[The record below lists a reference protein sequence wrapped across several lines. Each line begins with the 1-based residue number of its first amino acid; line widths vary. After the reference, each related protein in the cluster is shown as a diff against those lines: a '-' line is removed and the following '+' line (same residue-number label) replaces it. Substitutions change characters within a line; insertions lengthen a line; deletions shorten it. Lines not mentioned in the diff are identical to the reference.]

1 MLSPTITLSKNY
13 YRENRTSISEVFKIA
28 IPTIGDM
35 FVQTLLGFFDMVMVG
50 KIGPTA
56 INAVGIG
63 NAPILLLST
72 VFFALST
79 GTTAVMSRAYGSD
92 NQKDG
97 KRTATQ
103 TLILALPIA
112 LLLTIVFYFFG
123 KPILILVGKE
133 ANLAESKQYYDAII
147 LGLPFMGINIILS
160 ALYRAIG
167 NAKVPMYTNIL
178 SVGTNILFNYLLI
191 FVIPWGVFGAGTA
204 TTIARV
210 IVTVVYAYLL
220 FVKKSF
226 WIKLDFKTM
235 RYHHQTAMRILKVG
249 VPAALEQ
256 GLFRVGM
263 IIFEMLV
270 IRLGTV
276 AYASHKIALTA
287 ESFSFNLGF
296 GFAVAATSLV
306 GQQLGKDNVKEAER
320 YAFICC
326 ILSMIVMT
334 AFGVL
339 FLIFPTEIIKMFTGD
354 PAIVTLASKA
364 LWIVSFCQPFL
375 AAAMVLSGALRGAGA
390 TKSVLFA
397 TATGM
402 YLIRVPLTYLFLYQ
416 LNTGLLGAWVVMSI
430 DLIYRSIYCF
440 ILFYKGKWRYIK
452 V

>member
-1 MLSPTITLSKNY
+1 MTLSPAAFSKNFQ
-13 YRENRTSISEVFKIA
+13 ENRSSVSEVLKIA

-79 GTTAVMSRAYGSD
+79 GTTAIMSRAYGSD
-92 NQKDG
+92 NEKEG
-97 KRTATQ
+97 KLTTSQ
-103 TLILALPIA
+103 TLILAIPIA
-112 LLLTIVFYFFG
+112 LLLTTVFFFFG
-123 KPILILVGKE
+123 RNILVLVGKE
-133 ANLAESKQYYDAII
+133 SNLAESQQYYNALI

-178 SVGTNILFNYLLI
+178 SVGTNILFNYILI
-191 FVIPWGVFGAGTA
+191 FIIPWGVFGAGTA
-204 TTIARV
+204 TTIAR
-210 IVTVVYAYLL
+210 IAVTSVYAYLL
-220 FVKKSF
+220 FIRKNF
-226 WIKLDFKTM
+226 WIKLDFKMM
-235 RYHHQTAMRILKVG
+235 RYHHETAMRILKVG

-263 IIFEMLV
+263 VIFEMLV

-320 YAFICC
+320 YTYICC
-326 ILSMIVMT
+326 LLSMVVMT
-334 AFGVL
+334 AFGIL
-339 FLIFPTEIIKMFTGD
+339 FLMFPTHIIRMFTAD
-354 PAIVTLASKA
+354 PPIITLASKA

-402 YLIRVPLTYLFLYQ
+402 YLIRVPLTYFFLYR
-416 LNTGLLGAWVVMSI
+416 LDTGLLGAWVVMTI
-430 DLIYRSIYCF
+430 DLIYRSVYCYL
-440 ILFYKGKWRYIK
+440 LFSKGRWRYIK